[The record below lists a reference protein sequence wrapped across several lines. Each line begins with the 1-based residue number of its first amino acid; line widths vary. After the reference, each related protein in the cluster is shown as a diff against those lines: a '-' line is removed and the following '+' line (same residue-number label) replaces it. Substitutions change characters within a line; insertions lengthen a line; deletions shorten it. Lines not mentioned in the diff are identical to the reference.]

1 MKKRIIFILLLLC
14 PFIMQAQEVFVN
26 ADFVSNYI
34 WRGMKCGNASVQ
46 PTLGVWEISLFRHGD
61 LLNFAMKTTR

>member
-1 MKKRIIFILLLLC
+1 MKKRIIFLLLFLC

-46 PTLGVWEISLFRHGD
+46 PTLGVNLGNLVISQKSTL
-61 LLNFAMKTTR
+61 